1 MNNCSICGEEEYFV
15 TVDETFRR
23 FETDNPFMCSLCT
36 QKYIS
41 LPKDKQATFK
51 LPLDQ
56 IKRKGKK

>member
-1 MNNCSICGEEEYFV
+1 MNNCSIYGEEEYSV
-15 TVDETFRR
+15 TADGTFRR
-23 FETDNPFMCSLCT
+23 YETDNPFMCAACT

-41 LPKDKQATFK
+41 LPVDKQATFK